1 MKTRLI
7 ALVMVLVMGSGHT
20 LHAGDKIAIQEGEK
34 IIFLGDSI
42 TASGAGRN
50 GYCDLVIRGL
60 NHLGL
65 KVTWRGAGKGG
76 HKSNNMLHR
85 LQGDVINQKPDW
97 MTLSCGVNDVM
108 QNAHGRGVDLP
119 DYKKNIT
126 AIVDKAQAAGIK
138 VMILT
143 ATMIGENQE
152 EELNQNLIPYN
163 DFLRKLAKEKACL
176 LADLNADH
184 QAAVKAAQEKKPR
197 IRHVLAH
204 DGVHMWPSGNKMM
217 ARGVLRAFGVT
228 EQQLKSIEE
237 EEWAKK

>member
-1 MKTRLI
+1 
-7 ALVMVLVMGSGHT
+7 MVLAMAFGHT
-20 LHAGDKIAIQEGEK
+20 LHASERIAVKKGEK

-42 TASGAGRN
+42 TQAGGLRG

-65 KVTWRGAGKGG
+65 KVTWRGAGKNG
-76 HKSNNMLHR
+76 HKSNDMLKR
-85 LQGDVINQKPDW
+85 VQGDVINQKPDW

-108 QNAHGRGVDLP
+108 LKAHGVDLP

-143 ATMIGENQE
+143 ATMIQENQE
-152 EELNQNLIPYN
+152 GELNQNLIPYN
-163 DFLRKLAKEKACL
+163 DFLRKLAKEKKCL

-184 QAAVKAAQEKKPR
+184 QAAVKAAREKNPR
-197 IRHVLAH
+197 IRNVLAH
-204 DGVHMWPSGNKMM
+204 DGVHMWPHGNKMM

-237 EEWAKK
+237 EWDRKK